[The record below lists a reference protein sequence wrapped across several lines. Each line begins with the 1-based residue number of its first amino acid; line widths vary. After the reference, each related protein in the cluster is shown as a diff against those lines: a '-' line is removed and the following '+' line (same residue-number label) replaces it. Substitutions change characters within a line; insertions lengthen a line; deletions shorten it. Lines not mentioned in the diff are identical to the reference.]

1 MFLLKKFQMSKQN
14 KTRIMTLFLKQKSW
28 KTLVKFKALMSLQT
42 VLMLVLMEQ
51 LNRITRVIE
60 AIQMII
66 INHLQLMIHNLSNI
80 PLITMTNQLLN
91 YLIPNQNYMME
102 RRRKIAVVMIRLQ
115 TLRGTKMKRI
125 SIKMS
130 KIVSQP

>member
-1 MFLLKKFQMSKQN
+1 MSKQN

-51 LNRITRVIE
+51 LNRLTRAIE

-66 INHLQLMIHNLSNI
+66 INHLKLMIHNLINI
-80 PLITMTNQLLN
+80 PLITMISQLLI
-91 YLIPNQNYMME
+91 YLIPNQKYMTE

-130 KIVSQP
+130 KIVS